1 MSEIQNSGVSR
12 LQHLQSLQSQS
23 KSKSKA
29 SNMIQVD
36 DLVGVYL
43 GAEPTEHFSDF
54 LESNLSLKALEPQG
68 HTQFH

>member
-1 MSEIQNSGVSR
+1 MSEIQNSGVSQ

-29 SNMIQVD
+29 SNMIQLD

-43 GAEPTEHFSDF
+43 GAEPTERFSDLF
-54 LESNLSLKALEPQG
+54 ASNLSLKTPLSEY
-68 HTQFH
+68 

>member
-29 SNMIQVD
+29 SNMIQLD
-36 DLVGVYL
+36 DLTKRILNEFPRHFTNYL
-43 GAEPTEHFSDF
+43 KET
-54 LESNLSLKALEPQG
+54 
-68 HTQFH
+68 